1 MENNENSPVKIL
13 VAEDIDFNYLLVKA
27 ILGKKYNL
35 VMAKTGVEAIELF
48 NNLTFNI
55 ILMDMKMP
63 EMGGIEATKII
74 RQTNQT
80 IPIIAVTAYA
90 FYSDKDLALAA
101 GCNSY
106 IVKPLDAKLL
116 CSVIEDYLNNN
127 K

>member
-1 MENNENSPVKIL
+1 MEENLLDIL
-13 VAEDIDFNYLLVKA
+13 VAEDIDFNYMLVKA

-35 VMAKTGVEAIELF
+35 TRAITGVEALEHF
-48 NNLTFNI
+48 NNKKFNL

-63 EMGGIEATKII
+63 EMDGITATKRI
-74 RQTNQT
+74 REKDTE

-90 FYSDKDLALAA
+90 FDTDKQIALDA

-106 IVKPLDAKLL
+106 VVKPIDATILINE
-116 CSVIEDYLNNN
+116 IEKFIL